1 MDIIIFSGQSNMQGQ
16 TESLPYTRIVNG
28 AYEYRMLEDNI
39 IPLKHPVGENI
50 NEVLLGAHEG
60 NGSLLPAFC
69 RAFVMKSGQ
78 NVLAVHAAKGATTI
92 AEWLPDHFS
101 GRYETMV
108 RKVRGALRAAQNV
121 DKVYFIWLQGES
133 DAMQGT
139 KTDLYKQRMRLF
151 RANLVK
157 DLSVITGFFMIRVG
171 KFTEDD
177 RDIEIIRAQEELC
190 ADKEFVMLTRLTGYL
205 TQRAKF
211 MNPFAHGHYNNA
223 GMEKLGATAGRNL
236 AKFRLGK
243 PIILEKEP
251 YPELSE
257 KC

>member
-92 AEWLPDHFS
+92 AEWLPGSF
-101 GRYETMV
+101 
-108 RKVRGALRAAQNV
+108 
-121 DKVYFIWLQGES
+121 
-133 DAMQGT
+133 
-139 KTDLYKQRMRLF
+139 F
-151 RANLVK
+151 RPL
-157 DLSVITGFFMIRVG
+157 
-171 KFTEDD
+171 
-177 RDIEIIRAQEELC
+177 
-190 ADKEFVMLTRLTGYL
+190 
-205 TQRAKF
+205 
-211 MNPFAHGHYNNA
+211 
-223 GMEKLGATAGRNL
+223 
-236 AKFRLGK
+236 
-243 PIILEKEP
+243 
-251 YPELSE
+251 
-257 KC
+257 